1 MNLFRDRTGELNHAD
16 AVAART
22 FADIATISILQQRL
36 VEESTIAQEQLQR
49 ALNSRVIIEQAKGYL
64 AQSRGLDMDTAFQQ
78 IRSHARSTQT
88 RLAEVAA
95 EIVAGRLVL

>member
-1 MNLFRDRTGELNHAD
+1 
-16 AVAART
+16 
-22 FADIATISILQQRL
+22 
-36 VEESTIAQEQLQR
+36 
-49 ALNSRVIIEQAKGYL
+49 
-64 AQSRGLDMDTAFQQ
+64 MDTAFQQ